1 MNFIVARLLNFMSE
15 EEAFW
20 CLTMLVETILPIDYF
35 SNMVGIMVD

>member
-1 MNFIVARLLNFMSE
+1 MKE

-20 CLTMLVETILPIDYF
+20 CLAMLIENILPIDYF